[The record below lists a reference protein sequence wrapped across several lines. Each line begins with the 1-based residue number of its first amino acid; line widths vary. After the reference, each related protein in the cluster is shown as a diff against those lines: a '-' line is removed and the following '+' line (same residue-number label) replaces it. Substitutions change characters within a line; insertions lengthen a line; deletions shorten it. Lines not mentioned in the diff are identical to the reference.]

1 MGVFLFHQSLLI
13 SVGNGFSH
21 YTLSLQVLK
30 NLQVFAKIE
39 KLFLNSK
46 ILQEF
51 CRHVISLAVSYLQN
65 FSSQY

>member
-30 NLQVFAKIE
+30 NLQVFPSIE

-51 CRHVISLAVSYLQN
+51 
-65 FSSQY
+65 